1 MDSQLLNEVFIPI
14 IIILAFIVIGE
25 LLNFVIKGL
34 EKMAS
39 GTKTRFDDI
48 FLAHLRSPVRLI
60 FILIGVFIATR
71 YVQPD
76 FNVLGFKLTS
86 IFIAA
91 MILVAA
97 HLAVRILNSILGL
110 YRTEASK
117 HEKARINETMYPFI
131 RKAIAIIVY
140 TVAMIMIF
148 SHLGIEIGPFLA
160 GLGIAGLAVA
170 LALQD
175 TLSNV
180 FSGIYMATDKPI
192 RIGDYIELDSG
203 VKGFIE
209 DISWRTTRI
218 RNFNNN
224 MVFIPNS
231 KLAQAIITNYNLP
244 EEEISFFVPVSI
256 AFRNDLDKVE
266 KVTLKVAKEAM
277 KDDLKVYGFE
287 PFVTYGDIVN
297 STIIINANFKA
308 KSFADFGKLRN
319 NFLMNIA
326 KEYQKSR
333 VEMPANQMKM
343 AQKK

>member
-1 MDSQLLNEVFIPI
+1 M
-14 IIILAFIVIGE
+14 IGE

-39 GTKTRFDDI
+39 GTKTSFDDV
-48 FLAHLRSPVRLI
+48 FLAHIRSPVRLI
-60 FILIGVFIATR
+60 SILIGVFIATR

-76 FNVLGFKLTS
+76 LTVFGLKLTS
-86 IFIAA
+86 IFVAA
-91 MILVAA
+91 TILVAA
-97 HLAVRILNSILGL
+97 HLAVRILNSLLGL
-110 YRTEASK
+110 YRTGASK
-117 HEKARINETMYPFI
+117 GAKAKLNDTMYPFI
-131 RKAIAIIVY
+131 RKSIAIIIY
-140 TVAMIMIF
+140 TIAIIMIF
-148 SHLGIEIGPFLA
+148 GSLGIEIGPFLA

-218 RNFNNN
+218 RNLNSN

-244 EEEISFFVPVSI
+244 EEEISFSVPVSI
-256 AFRNDLDKVE
+256 SFKNDLEKVE
-266 KVTLKVAKEAM
+266 KITLNIAKEVM
-277 KDDLKVYGFE
+277 KGSLRIPGFE
-287 PFVTYGDIVN
+287 PSVTYGDIVN
-297 STIIINANFKA
+297 STIIINSNFKA
-308 KSFADFGKLRN
+308 KSFSDFGRLRN
-319 NFLMNIA
+319 DFLMSIA
-326 KEYQKSR
+326 KEFQKHKI
-333 VEMPANQMKM
+333 EMPVNQAMIQ
-343 AQKK
+343 QKK

>member
-1 MDSQLLNEVFIPI
+1 MDGQILTNIFIPAVIMLSFI
-14 IIILAFIVIGE
+14 IIGE

-39 GTKTRFDDI
+39 GTKTTFDDV

-60 FILIGVFIATR
+60 SILVGVFIATK

-76 FNVLGFKLTS
+76 LTFLGFKLAS
-86 IFIAA
+86 IFVAA
-91 MILVAA
+91 TILVAA
-97 HLAVRILNSILGL
+97 HLAVRILNSLLGL
-110 YRTEASK
+110 YASEASK
-117 HEKARINETMYPFI
+117 QAKAKANETMNPFI
-131 RKAIAIIVY
+131 RKAIAIIIY
-140 TVAMIMIF
+140 AIAIIMIF
-148 SHLGIEIGPFLA
+148 GTFGVEIGPFLA

-218 RNFNNN
+218 KNLNSN

-244 EEEISFFVPVSI
+244 EEEISFSVPVSI
-256 AFRNDLDKVE
+256 AFRNDLNKVE
-266 KVTLKVAKEAM
+266 KITLNVAKEMM
-277 KDDLKVYGFE
+277 KGDLKIHGFE

-297 STIIINANFKA
+297 STIIINSNFKA
-308 KSFADFGKLRN
+308 KSFSDFGKLKN
-319 NFLMNIA
+319 DFLMSIA
-326 KEYQKSR
+326 KEYQKNHI
-333 VEMPANQMKM
+333 EMPVNQMQ
-343 AQKK
+343 ALIKK